1 MGTWGAGGFE
11 NDTAADFVAG
21 LSSAEDIAAA
31 FAALPDDPMMEID
44 ADQAQTAI
52 AAAECIAAGLG
63 RPAPDM
69 PETLEP
75 TLAAFGEPDAG
86 TIDMA
91 KSAVSR
97 VLRHSELTM
106 LWAEDDPAEWNL
118 AITSLIERLN
128 PDLPYAAPKKRK
140 KAEVRQTCSF
150 CDAEIEPEQLF
161 SFEIREQVDGP
172 SPMSQGFWCHLKCLN
187 ARLHPKHIV
196 LHWTFDPDAI
206 ERLAKKLL
214 DC

>member
-21 LSSAEDIAAA
+21 LASPEDIEAA
-31 FAALPDDPMMEID
+31 FADLPDDPMTEID
-44 ADQAQTAI
+44 ADQAQTTI
-52 AAAECIAAGLG
+52 AAAECIAARLG

-75 TLAAFGEPDAG
+75 ILAAFGEPDAG

-91 KSAVSR
+91 KNAVSR
-97 VLRHSELTM
+97 VLRASELTA
-106 LWAEDDPAEWNL
+106 LWAEDDSAAWNL
-118 AITSLIERLN
+118 AMTSLIDRLN
-128 PDLPYAAPKKRK
+128 PELPWSPPKKKRK
-140 KAEVRQTCSF
+140 AEIRQTCSF
-150 CDAEIEPEQLF
+150 CDREIAPEELF
-161 SFEIREQVDGP
+161 SIEIREQADGP

-187 ARLHPKHIV
+187 ARLHPKHLV
-196 LHWTFDPDAI
+196 QHWKFDPDEI

-214 DC
+214 DR